1 MLREL
6 QNMTFSERRTTM
18 EASFDRPT
26 NAVSSLQEGQMR
38 LRGSASRKRS
48 VSEIWESK
56 VKNSF
61 P

>member
-6 QNMTFSERRTTM
+6 QIMTFSERRTIT
-18 EASFDRPT
+18 EALGKPT
-26 NAVSSLQEGQMR
+26 KAVSPLQDGQMR

-61 P
+61 S